1 MSRERGRTLRVPLEA
16 LGAGRR
22 SLSKETSTY
31 VGRVHRLGI
40 GDAFVAFDP
49 ERAME
54 ADAEI
59 VAAGAGGREI
69 EVQLGEPRPARVR
82 APREV
87 TLVQALGKGDKMDA
101 IVRDAT
107 ELGATRIAPVIAER
121 SVVRPADVAAK
132 AERWRRIAI
141 EAARQCGRGD
151 APKVEAPAP
160 ILEVVAGL
168 AGDVYTSAP
177 RGVCL
182 APGGRVH
189 LGEVL
194 RALPPAAGFT
204 VIVGPEGGLSPAEIA
219 ACEAAGFP
227 SARLGPLVLRTET
240 VCAAVLGAL
249 LVLAEANDAAPVVD
263 SLGE

>member
-1 MSRERGRTLRVPLEA
+1 MTGSALRVPIDGLAEGAAALPEEA
-16 LGAGRR
+16 AR
-22 SLSKETSTY
+22 Y
-31 VGRVHRLGI
+31 VTRVHRVGP
-40 GDAFVAFDP
+40 GGAFVGFDP
-49 ERAME
+49 ARGLE
-54 ADAEI
+54 ADVEVVAVDRRRAE
-59 VAAGAGGREI
+59 VRVGP
-69 EVQLGEPRPARVR
+69 LRPAAVR
-82 APREV
+82 ATRG
-87 TLVQALGKGDKMDA
+87 LVLLQGLGKGDKMDA